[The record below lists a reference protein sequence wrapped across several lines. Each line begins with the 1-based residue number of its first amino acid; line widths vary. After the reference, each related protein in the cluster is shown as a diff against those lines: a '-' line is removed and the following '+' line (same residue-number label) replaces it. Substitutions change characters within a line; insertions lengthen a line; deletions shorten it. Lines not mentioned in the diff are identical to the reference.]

1 MSQNVNLLFTK
12 NCLIPCN
19 LEIGR
24 KSQKGSDETV
34 LHVLPWACL
43 FLSPS
48 LRCHRVT
55 AMKVKWASTPQSPE
69 PLSMQPIQPPTQP
82 PMSEEILF
90 RDEVDPLGSV
100 SERQPG
106 IFCIL
111 NWTVI
116 KPFWQ
121 IQFQCIS
128 LCACVCTHIH
138 FLTQIGWFYPEELIA
153 CPIDSKPLRGGG
165 SDRWKDHSIMES
177 VLGLTSGDRL
187 SNPACTTNLL
197 CDLRWLT

>member
-43 FLSPS
+43 FPSPS
-48 LRCHRVT
+48 LHCHCLT
-55 AMKVKWASTPQSPE
+55 AMKVKWASTPYSPE

-90 RDEVDPLGSV
+90 VWSWPSGLCFRKAAWNFLHPQLDCYKTILADP
-100 SERQPG
+100 
-106 IFCIL
+106 I
-111 NWTVI
+111 TVYL
-116 KPFWQ
+116 PV
-121 IQFQCIS
+121 
-128 LCACVCTHIH
+128 CVCVHTHT
-138 FLTQIGWFYPEELIA
+138 FSYPDRMVLPWGIGSMP
-153 CPIDSKPLRGGG
+153 
-165 SDRWKDHSIMES
+165 H
-177 VLGLTSGDRL
+177 RL
-187 SNPACTTNLL
+187 
-197 CDLRWLT
+197 